1 MGYDYEELMD
11 KYKHR
16 SNELTAE
23 EIDFIIK
30 ESKARLIAGMPIS
43 VDAFYLAIED
53 DYTSYEY
60 GDVTD
65 IWSHGWLVRELV
77 AHIDG
82 KNYYTLVAWND
93 DYGIDEDDQLEF
105 KEAIRKQV
113 LVERWAEVENENRD

>member
-1 MGYDYEELMD
+1 MGYDYEELMS
-11 KYKHR
+11 KYRHR

-53 DYTSYEY
+53 DYNSYEY

-65 IWSHGWLVRELV
+65 VWSHGWVVRELIV
-77 AHIDG
+77 HLDG
-82 KNYYTLVAWND
+82 KHYYTLVAWHD

-105 KEAIRKQV
+105 KEAVLTKV
-113 LVERWAEVENENRD
+113 LVDRWVEVKDENRD

>member
-77 AHIDG
+77 AHIDD

-113 LVERWAEVENENRD
+113 LVERWVEVENENRD

>member
-11 KYKHR
+11 KYGR
-16 SNELTAE
+16 SYNDLTAE

-43 VDAFYLAIED
+43 VNAFYLATEC

-65 IWSHGWLVRELV
+65 IWSHGWLVRELIV
-77 AHIDG
+77 HIDG
-82 KNYYTLVAWND
+82 KDYFTLVAWHD
-93 DYGIDEDDQLEF
+93 DYGIDEDDELEF
-105 KEAIRKQV
+105 KEAVRKQV
-113 LVERWAEVENENRD
+113 LVERWVEVENENRD

>member
-105 KEAIRKQV
+105 KEAVRKQV
-113 LVERWAEVENENRD
+113 LVERWVEVENENRD

>member
-53 DYTSYEY
+53 DDTSYEY

-82 KNYYTLVAWND
+82 KDYYTLVAWND

-113 LVERWAEVENENRD
+113 LVERWVEVENENRD

>member
-65 IWSHGWLVRELV
+65 ILSHGWLVRELV

-113 LVERWAEVENENRD
+113 LVERWVEVENENRD

>member
-113 LVERWAEVENENRD
+113 LVERWVEVENENRD

>member
-65 IWSHGWLVRELV
+65 IWSHGWMIRELI

-113 LVERWAEVENENRD
+113 LVERWVEVENENRD